1 MDTSRRFDSKVG
13 AELWLEREAVEGQ
26 PVLLKTYTDGHRR
39 VIREEWAIVFPSEGS
54 ERRDRD
60 MIRRWESKLGAQM
73 WLADNPETEGEPY
86 LLRAILDHNGKTTR
100 EVWAI
105 RTQDGYLTSE

>member
-1 MDTSRRFDSKVG
+1 
-13 AELWLEREAVEGQ
+13 
-26 PVLLKTYTDGHRR
+26 
-39 VIREEWAIVFPSEGS
+39 
-54 ERRDRD
+54 
-60 MIRRWESKLGAQM
+60 MIRRWESKVSAQM

-105 RTQDGYLTSE
+105 RTPAGYVEIE

>member
-1 MDTSRRFDSKVG
+1 
-13 AELWLEREAVEGQ
+13 
-26 PVLLKTYTDGHRR
+26 
-39 VIREEWAIVFPSEGS
+39 
-54 ERRDRD
+54 

-73 WLADNPETEGEPY
+73 WLDDNPETEGEPY

-105 RTQDGYLTSE
+105 RTQAGYLTSEERGREERRWE

>member
-1 MDTSRRFDSKVG
+1 
-13 AELWLEREAVEGQ
+13 
-26 PVLLKTYTDGHRR
+26 
-39 VIREEWAIVFPSEGS
+39 
-54 ERRDRD
+54 

-86 LLRAILDHNGKTTR
+86 LLRAILDHKGKTVR

-105 RTQDGYLTSE
+105 QTADGYVEV